1 MNLAY
6 LVNRPKINIKKTSY
20 AAGTVTADHEPINV
34 EGFNSL
40 SLTLTGSGLRTFN
53 LFLEG
58 RVSAVGNW
66 IQLPVHNS
74 NFVFQPYIC
83 IVDTYPT
90 AEGDLHNT
98 YTANINGFSEV
109 RTRIE
114 YFAGSGLTIGM
125 VISEAEFNALEPIRV
140 RRITGTSTILTR
152 DAEFIGRKYK
162 AADTSSDPLS
172 IRPIWFGDTT
182 YREVIFKNNINKVL
196 ILKTL
201 RLFTGINSNVPAFVY
216 DIDREVNLGGELVI
230 TSTDYPQLLSYGGVV
245 AEIWQIGRTIEPV
258 SAGSYD
264 FTVNVRR

>member
-20 AAGTVTADHEPINV
+20 AAGIVTADHESVNV

-66 IQLPVHNS
+66 VQLPVHNS

-98 YTANINGFSEV
+98 YTANIKGFSEV

-114 YFAGSGLTIGM
+114 YIAGSGLTIGL
-125 VISEAEFNALEPIRV
+125 VVSEAEFNALEPIRV
-140 RRITGTSTILTR
+140 RRITGASTILPR
-152 DAEFIGRKYK
+152 DTEYIGRRYK
-162 AADTSSDPLS
+162 AADTSVDPLA
-172 IRPIWFGDTT
+172 IRPIWFGDAK
-182 YREVIFKNNINKVL
+182 YREVIFKNNTNKVL
-196 ILKTL
+196 MLKRL
-201 RLFTGINSNVPAFVY
+201 RLFTGINSNIPAFVY
-216 DIDREVNLGGELVI
+216 DIDIEVNQGIELVI
-230 TSTDYPQLLSYGGVV
+230 TSTDYPQLLSYGGLV
-245 AEIWQIGRTIEPV
+245 AEIVQLGRIVLPA

-264 FTVNVRR
+264 FTVNVRK